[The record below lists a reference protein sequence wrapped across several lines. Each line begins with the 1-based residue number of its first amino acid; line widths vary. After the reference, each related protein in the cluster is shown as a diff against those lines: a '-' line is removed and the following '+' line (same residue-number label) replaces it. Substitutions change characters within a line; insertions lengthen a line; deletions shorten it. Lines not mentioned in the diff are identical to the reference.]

1 MIRNESEAREYVLG
15 LGDTSS
21 VARLDQLAAE
31 LEAENQ
37 RQNLVSK
44 GTMSDV
50 WTRHFA
56 DSAQLLPLAT
66 NSGPWVDL
74 GSGAGFPGL
83 VVATLR
89 PEIQVTLVESR
100 ARRVEWL
107 SRMIEV
113 LELPNCRVE
122 GQRLEKVATF
132 DSGVI
137 SARAFAPLD
146 RLLGLSARFSTSST
160 CWLLPKGR
168 SAAQEVQA
176 LPTQRRSMFHVEQ
189 SLTDSDAG
197 IIVGQGKW
205 SGKP

>member
-66 NSGPWVDL
+66 NSGPWMDL

-100 ARRVEWL
+100 GRRVEWL

-146 RLLGLSARFSTSST
+146 RLLALSARFSTSST